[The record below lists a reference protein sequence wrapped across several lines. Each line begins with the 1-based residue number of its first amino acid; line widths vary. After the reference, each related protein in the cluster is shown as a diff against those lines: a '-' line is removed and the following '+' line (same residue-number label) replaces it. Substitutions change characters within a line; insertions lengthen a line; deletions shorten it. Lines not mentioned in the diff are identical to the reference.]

1 MNGDGWIREQNGLE
15 RPFPTDCGSFTGV
28 ETMNGT
34 TLNGRPGR

>member
-1 MNGDGWIREQNGLE
+1 MNGANWTQEQNGPE
-15 RPFPTDCGSFTGV
+15 RPFSADCGSFTGV